1 MTTAQDEVHG
11 SDTIPTVLLILTCVL
26 TASSVSST
34 ILRCLARASQRTF
47 SWDDGLI
54 LITTVLLIV
63 RTGLQIHGVQV
74 YTRSLRFPVLSTS
87 SAQLLME
94 EKWITHL
101 LSFPTICL
109 LKYSCCL
116 FVLRVETQP
125 KRRAVIWFVRIAM
138 SGLII
143 TNLEPAIVY
152 LAECS
157 PVKAYWIPEAGT
169 CWPDEA
175 RKASLYLQLGMLRAF
190 PFCW

>member
-34 ILRCLARASQRTF
+34 ILRCLARASQRIF
-47 SWDDGLI
+47 SWNDGLI
-54 LITTVLLIV
+54 LITTALLIV
-63 RTGLQIHGVQV
+63 RTGLQIHSVQV
-74 YTRSLRFPVLSTS
+74 YTKSLRSSVFSTS

-94 EKWITHL
+94 EEWITHL

-109 LKYSCCL
+109 LKCSFCSV
-116 FVLRVETQP
+116 VLRLEKQP
-125 KRRAVIWFVRIAM
+125 KRQAVIWFVGIAM
-138 SGLII
+138 AGLII

-157 PVKAYWIPEAGT
+157 PVKAYWISEAGT
-169 CWPDEA
+169 CWPDEV
-175 RKASLYLQLGMLRAF
+175 RTASLYIQLGLLWTLRF
-190 PFCW
+190 R